1 MNQTKVYVDCFYY
14 GFWID
19 KSELHKY
26 NLTEDQ
32 IIKNNNLNTLGLRQE
47 FKSEN
52 KSKRNL
58 NHLYTKNSPLYYGNQ
73 SNGSNGSNNSNHEDK
88 CEVSSNK
95 SDVLQFKK
103 IKSSI
108 NNLIC
113 PTINRKLLNNNIITS
128 VIKMIY

>member
-14 GFWID
+14 GFWIH

-32 IIKNNNLNTLGLRQE
+32 IIKNNNLNTLGLKQE

-73 SNGSNGSNNSNHEDK
+73 INGSNGSNNSNYEDK

-95 SDVLQFKK
+95 SDVPHFKK
-103 IKSSI
+103 FKSSI

-113 PTINRKLLNNNIITS
+113 PTINRKLLNNNIITN